1 MATVLV
7 TGASGFIG
15 RACLPLLDDA
25 GYEVVAVARTVPA
38 WAAAGSIWREADLL
52 QPGTATTLIASVQPT
67 HVLHL
72 AWNATPGQFWTSR
85 DNVRWVQASLDLLEA
100 CVGRGVGRI
109 VAAGTMAE
117 YGTKGGT
124 CDETATP
131 CVPDTLYGVCKDA
144 LRRIWL
150 DGAERAGVSAAWGRI
165 FHPYGPHEHPAKL
178 VPSVIRA
185 LLAGE
190 TVATTDG
197 RQQRDFLHVADVAA
211 AFVALMGSDLKGAV
225 NVVSGQPASLRTVIE
240 TISARIGR
248 PELVQLGARLR
259 AAGDPEIL
267 AGIAGRLHAET
278 SWRPQHSLDSGLAD
292 TIAWWRQA
300 MEADHAAT

>member
-15 RACLPLLDDA
+15 RACLPLLHDA
-25 GYEVVAVARTVPA
+25 GYDVVAVARAVPA
-38 WAAAGSIWREADLL
+38 WAADGSVWREADLL
-52 QPGTATTLIASVQPT
+52 QPGTASALLASVQPT

-100 CVGRGVGRI
+100 CVAQGVGRI

-124 CDETATP
+124 CDELTTP

-178 VPSVIRA
+178 VASVIRA

-190 TVATTDG
+190 SVATTDG

-211 AFVALMGSDLKGAV
+211 AFVTLLGSDLKGAV
-225 NVVSGQPASLRTVIE
+225 NVASGQAASLRTVIE
-240 TISARIGR
+240 TISTGIGR
-248 PELVQLGARLR
+248 PELVQLGARPR
-259 AAGDPEIL
+259 AAGDPDML
-267 AGIAGRLHAET
+267 AAVAGRLSTET
-278 SWRPQHSLDSGLAD
+278 PWRPQYSLSDGLTD
-292 TIAWWRQA
+292 TIDWWRQA
-300 MEADHAAT
+300 MEADHAAI